1 MKCSAAIV
9 TEIIMIYIIGTC
21 KSCQVVSYSY
31 ITFGII
37 CRLDDLMCMT
47 VGEVDVNQVLS
58 TANIKYSK
66 IEAHKG
72 FMEFYREV
80 MKNGIKFDVDGL
92 FIVF

>member
-1 MKCSAAIV
+1 
-9 TEIIMIYIIGTC
+9 
-21 KSCQVVSYSY
+21 
-31 ITFGII
+31 
-37 CRLDDLMCMT
+37 MT